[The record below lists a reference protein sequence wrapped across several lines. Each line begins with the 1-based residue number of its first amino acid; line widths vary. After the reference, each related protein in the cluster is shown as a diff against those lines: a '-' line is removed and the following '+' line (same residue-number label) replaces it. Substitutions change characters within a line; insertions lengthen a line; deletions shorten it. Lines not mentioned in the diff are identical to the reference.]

1 VLGLICLLTP
11 PIALVTNIVAVCR
24 DKSKVL
30 GAVGLA
36 ISVASCFLWV
46 LGLFGLVLCR

>member
-1 VLGLICLLTP
+1 MICLLIP

-36 ISVASCFLWV
+36 ISVATCFLLV
-46 LGLFGLVLCR
+46 LGLLAFALIR